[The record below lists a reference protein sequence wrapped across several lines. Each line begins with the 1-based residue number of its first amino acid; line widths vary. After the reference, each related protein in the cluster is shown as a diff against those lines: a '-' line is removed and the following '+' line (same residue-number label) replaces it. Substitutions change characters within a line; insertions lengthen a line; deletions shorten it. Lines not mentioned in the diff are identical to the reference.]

1 MRIFNRLVQAFTST
15 NTAAVLDGKHNN
27 VPQNAAILDQ
37 EKQYHIYPSP
47 SASYDSSSKPKS
59 ALLLDAFLFNPCNLM
74 IVCVALVFILT
85 ALLGL
90 AARMFAEGVRYES
103 HDVDDGGKRRGVGAE
118 FAEGESD
125 ERWREKTS
133 VVV

>member
-1 MRIFNRLVQAFTST
+1 MRILNRLVQVFSST
-15 NTAAVLDGKHNN
+15 NTVALDGKHNN
-27 VPQNAAILDQ
+27 LPQNTATSDQ

-47 SASYDSSSKPKS
+47 SASYDSNSKTKS

-90 AARMFAEGVRYES
+90 AARMFAEGVRYEPR
-103 HDVDDGGKRRGVGAE
+103 DVDDEGKRRGVGAE

-125 ERWREKTS
+125 KGWREKTS

>member
-1 MRIFNRLVQAFTST
+1 MRIFNRLAQAFSST
-15 NTAAVLDGKHNN
+15 NTVALDGKQNN
-27 VPQNAAILDQ
+27 VPQNTAISDQ
-37 EKQYHIYPSP
+37 DKQYHIYPSP
-47 SASYDSSSKPKS
+47 SASYDSSSKTKS

-74 IVCVALVFILT
+74 LVCVALVFILT

-90 AARMFAEGVRYES
+90 AARMFAEGVRYEP

-118 FAEGESD
+118 FGEDESD
-125 ERWREKTS
+125 EGWREKTS